1 MRRETKPRILEDR
14 LLLDLAREHGTPLFV
29 YDAATIRARIEEL
42 RGFDVIRYAQK
53 ANSNLALL
61 SSMRAAGVRV
71 DSVSAGEI
79 ARALRAGYAPS
90 EIAFSTDLLDR
101 AAIAMLREHPV
112 TVNVGSP
119 DMLEQLARLGT
130 AGSRREIVLRVNPGF
145 GHGHDRRVSTGGET
159 SKHGI
164 WHEDLGEVAVRAAAL
179 GFSVVGLHVH
189 IGSGSDLEHL
199 TRACGSMR
207 THARVV
213 AGSLRSISAGG
224 GIPVPY
230 RSGEPRI
237 DLVRLTNAW
246 RETKAAIEKDVGRSI
261 TLEVEPGRYLVA
273 EAGVLLAEVR
283 ATKRSGSYDYVLADA
298 GFHNLVRPAMYGAWH
313 EISVVGKPADAPT
326 SPRVLGGPLCESSDV
341 FTQDRQGNLDPRP
354 LPDVT
359 EGDIVCIHD
368 AGAYAASMA
377 SNYNSQPF
385 AAEVLVDGARARL
398 VRRRQPIEDLYR
410 LEEDEHVEGS
420 A

>member
-1 MRRETKPRILEDR
+1 MRKEPKPRRLEDE
-14 LLLDLAREHGTPLFV
+14 LLLEFAREHGTPLFV

-53 ANSNLALL
+53 ANSNLTLL
-61 SSMRAAGVRV
+61 ELMRASGVRV
-71 DSVSAGEI
+71 DAVSAGEI
-79 ARALRAGYAPS
+79 ARALRAGYAPA

-119 DMLEQLARLGT
+119 DMLEQLGRLGT
-130 AGSRREIVLRVNPGF
+130 AGSRAGIVLRVNPGF

-164 WHEDLGEVAVRAAAL
+164 WHEDLPAVASRAAAL
-179 GFSVVGLHVH
+179 GFSVIGLHVH

-199 TRACGSMR
+199 TRVCGAMR

-213 AGSLRSISAGG
+213 ARSLRTISAGG

-230 RSGEPRI
+230 RSEEPRI
-237 DLVRLTNAW
+237 DLVRLTNTW
-246 RETKAAIEKDVGRSI
+246 RETKAAIERDLGRSI

-273 EAGVLLAEVR
+273 EAGALLAEVR
-283 ATKRSGSYDYVLADA
+283 GTKRSGSYDYVFVDA

-313 EISVVGKPADAPT
+313 EISVVGRPAGAPT
-326 SPRVLGGPLCESSDV
+326 SPKVLAGPLCESADV
-341 FTQDRQGNLDPRP
+341 FTQDRHGNLDPRP
-354 LPDVT
+354 LPDVA

-385 AAEVLVDGARARL
+385 AAEVLVDGAHARL

-410 LEEDEHVEGS
+410 LEEEEDAEGS